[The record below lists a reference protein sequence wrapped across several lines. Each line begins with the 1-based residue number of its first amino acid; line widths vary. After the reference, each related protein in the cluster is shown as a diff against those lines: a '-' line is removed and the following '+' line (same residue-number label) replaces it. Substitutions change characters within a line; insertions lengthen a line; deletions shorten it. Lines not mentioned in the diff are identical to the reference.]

1 MQSVRSGRRV
11 DFVRWYVMLAL
22 VAVAIYPQRG
32 FAARK
37 VVTDADKGGD
47 VQMKVGDV
55 LEVRLNSNPS
65 TGYMWYVHPKS
76 TTLLRLNGQTQT
88 EATEPGVGRPIVQ
101 VFTFEAKRRGDGILL
116 LRYVRSWEKPAL
128 GEEQFNLH
136 VVIE

>member
-1 MQSVRSGRRV
+1 MQSVRSGRRA
-11 DFVRWYVMLAL
+11 DFVRWYVLLAL

-32 FAARK
+32 FAATK
-37 VVTDADKGGD
+37 VVTDDDKGGD
-47 VQMKVGDV
+47 VQLKVGDV

-101 VFTFEAKRRGDGILL
+101 VFLFELRRAGDGV
-116 LRYVRSWEKPAL
+116 LRLHYLRSWEKPSPDA
-128 GEEQFNLH
+128 EQFQVN
-136 VVIE
+136 VVVE